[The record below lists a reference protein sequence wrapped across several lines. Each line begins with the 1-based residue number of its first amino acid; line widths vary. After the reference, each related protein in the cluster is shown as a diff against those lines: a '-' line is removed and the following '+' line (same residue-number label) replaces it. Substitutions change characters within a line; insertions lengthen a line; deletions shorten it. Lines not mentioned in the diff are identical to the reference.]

1 MVTGGTITGNYNGIY
16 NEQAGTVKVTG
27 GTIIGTPL
35 TSSGPGDS
43 GIYNSDVGSLTI
55 GTKDTNVNTEQP
67 KINGTKYGVYNN
79 GGTFNFYDGRIEGK
93 ELQSI
98 YGNVSDVEEEYDV
111 SKYKKGEKEGLEVEE
126 GREVAI
132 LDQKEVVQVA
142 STGAK
147 YNSIQKALKNVQDTD
162 TITMLD
168 NVTIIES
175 AETVK
180 IEKGK
185 DITLDLAGYTVTAGK
200 TIENS
205 GTLKVIDSSKTEEQ
219 EATGKLVNNRTTLI
233 ENMENST
240 FKFEQ
245 GTLEVNANGTESQ
258 YIDIIKNKGQTI
270 VTGGTITSGSYYIN
284 AINNL
289 EQGTVTMNNGTVILS
304 NKYYGTT
311 GINNN
316 GTVIIKQ
323 SVITPNNPQYT
334 SNGYSRAINNSET
347 GNIKMENVQIKEIYT
362 SYVAE
367 VLNSGTGNIEI
378 GGETTSI
385 KRVQNSSTGTITIND
400 GTFKVIDNDKGT
412 VTINGGTF
420 SEPRTTILD
429 NDSGSM
435 IINGGTFSTSGNA
448 GHVIS
453 NGSGNITINKGKLIC
468 TEDNSNWD
476 TIYNGSGTITIG
488 KKDGNTDEEI
498 EITNMSQTSINN
510 TNGTVNYYGGVI
522 KGKIAFIGKIND
534 IEENAHIEVNV
545 EDGLEVMRLI
555 DNGNA
560 AAEVVGGNTYAS
572 LNAAIES
579 CQAGEN
585 KQINLLKNIAIA
597 ETNKIIVGENKDITI
612 NLNGYTITTYTS
624 NYAITNNGKLKIT
637 DNNEEAKG
645 KIVSKAYGIIN
656 NTNNLT
662 IENGTIRQEKDA
674 SNYIIQNAGYLLFS
688 GGTIYSDKRNVGGI
702 LSMNAG
708 TVTVTGGN
716 ITLQGDEGKAIYVN
730 YKDSSTINITGGKIV
745 GGRFGCG
752 IEVYSSTITISDNAD
767 VDYVSGS
774 DKSKITILGGNV
786 GKIGGDANVIMSG
799 GTVGSISY
807 VTNFTMSGGTITND
821 TTYAMLISGGTA
833 TITGGTI
840 ETPSSYYG
848 ISNQGGG
855 ILTITGGTIKTGIDN
870 SSILTL
876 GIDDTNVS
884 KTVPSII
891 GKEYGVKN
899 TGTFN
904 FYDGVIEGETEAISG
919 TVTKTPTDY
928 TVIYENSNK
937 KATLGID
944 AVIDNVIKVNGVYY
958 KTLQAAVTA
967 INGMASKTGT
977 IVINGGIALES
988 QVVIPEGTNIT
999 IELRGQTIS
1008 YDKAEPAIV
1017 NNGTLTIVDY
1027 MDTSEADPSD
1037 VSMIKNIT
1045 GKAIK
1050 NNGALTLGINDG
1062 TQNANSPVISGG
1074 IEGNEPTIYDGKVE

>member
-67 KINGTKYGVYNN
+67 KINGANYGVYNN

-93 ELQSI
+93 ENQSI

-219 EATGKLVNNRTTLI
+219 EATGKLANNRTTLI
-233 ENMENST
+233 ENMEDST

-270 VTGGTITSGSYYIN
+270 VTGGTITSGSNYIN

-289 EQGTVTMNNGTVILS
+289 EQGTVTMTNGTVTLS
-304 NKYYGTT
+304 GSYYNKA

-316 GTVIIKQ
+316 GIVIIKQ
-323 SVITPNNPQYT
+323 SVITLPQYT
-334 SNGYSRAINNSET
+334 PYDRINRAINNNET
-347 GNIKMENVQIKEIYT
+347 GNIKMENVQVKGT
-362 SYVAE
+362 NHGAE

-378 GGETTSI
+378 SGETTGIRS
-385 KRVQNSSTGTITIND
+385 VQNSSTGTITIND

-840 ETPSSYYG
+840 ETPNSYYG

-944 AVIDNVIKVNGVYY
+944 ALIDNVIKVNGLYY

-1037 VSMIKNIT
+1037 VSMIKNTT

-1050 NNGALTLGINDG
+1050 NNGTLTLGINDG

>member
-67 KINGTKYGVYNN
+67 KINGANYGVYNN

-93 ELQSI
+93 ENQSI

-270 VTGGTITSGSYYIN
+270 VTGGTITSGSNYIN

-289 EQGTVTMNNGTVILS
+289 EQGTVTMTNGTVTLS
-304 NKYYGTT
+304 GSYYNKA

-316 GTVIIKQ
+316 GIVIIKQ
-323 SVITPNNPQYT
+323 SVITLPQYT
-334 SNGYSRAINNSET
+334 PYDRINRAINNNET
-347 GNIKMENVQIKEIYT
+347 GNIKMENVQVKGT
-362 SYVAE
+362 NHGAE

-378 GGETTSI
+378 SGETTGIRS
-385 KRVQNSSTGTITIND
+385 VQNSSTGTITIND
-400 GTFKVIDNDKGT
+400 GTFKGIDNDKGT

-420 SEPRTTILD
+420 SAID
-429 NDSGSM
+429 NDKGTVT
-435 IINGGTFSTSGNA
+435 INGGTFSASGSRA
-448 GHVIS
+448 IS

-468 TEDNSNWD
+468 TEDNSDWD

-498 EITNMSQTSINN
+498 EITNMSQTSIKNIN
-510 TNGTVNYYGGVI
+510 GAAYNGTNGIVNYYGGVI

-579 CQAGEN
+579 CQEGEN

-624 NYAITNNGKLKIT
+624 NYAITNNGKLKII
-637 DNNEEAKG
+637 DNSEEANG
-645 KIVSKAYGIIN
+645 KIDSRAYGIIIN
-656 NTNNLT
+656 NINNLT
-662 IENGTIRQEKDA
+662 IENGTIIQEQGAWWYSQD
-674 SNYIIQNAGYLLFS
+674 NYIIQNTGNLLVN
-688 GGTIYSDKRNVGGI
+688 GGTIYSYHQYVSGI
-702 LSMNAG
+702 LSMNSG

-716 ITLQGDEGKAIYVN
+716 ITMGGQAGEAIYAK
-730 YKDSSTINITGGKIV
+730 YGESSTINITGGKIV
-745 GGRFGCG
+745 GGNCG
-752 IEVYSSTITISDNAD
+752 IAANMSTITISDNAD
-767 VDYVSGS
+767 VNSLSGGTS
-774 DKSKITILGGNV
+774 EGKITILGGTV
-786 GKIGGDANVIMSG
+786 GSVSNCDNIIMSG
-799 GTVGSISY
+799 GTVGEVSTGGNMQVSGGIINSISNGGKLNI
-807 VTNFTMSGGTITND
+807 TNGTIKATNG
-821 TTYAMLISGGTA
+821 YGIKNGGTA
-833 TITGGTI
+833 TITGG
-840 ETPSSYYG
+840 S
-848 ISNQGGG
+848 
-855 ILTITGGTIKTGIDN
+855 ITSTTAEAINNTGT
-870 SSILTL
+870 LTL
-876 GIDDTNVS
+876 GVNDINIS
-884 KTVPSII
+884 KTVPSIV
-891 GKEYGVKN
+891 GKTYGVKN

-944 AVIDNVIKVNGVYY
+944 ALIDNVIKVNGLYY

-1027 MDTSEADPSD
+1027 IDTSEADPSD
-1037 VSMIKNIT
+1037 VSMIKNTT

-1050 NNGALTLGINDG
+1050 NNGTLTLGINDG

>member
-67 KINGTKYGVYNN
+67 KINGANYGVYNN

-93 ELQSI
+93 ENQSI

-180 IEKGK
+180 IETGK

-270 VTGGTITSGSYYIN
+270 VTGGTITSGSNYIN

-289 EQGTVTMNNGTVILS
+289 EQGTVTMTNGTVTLS
-304 NKYYGTT
+304 GSYYNKA

-316 GTVIIKQ
+316 GIVIIKQ
-323 SVITPNNPQYT
+323 SVITLPQYT
-334 SNGYSRAINNSET
+334 PYDRINRAINNNET
-347 GNIKMENVQIKEIYT
+347 GNIKMENVQVKGT
-362 SYVAE
+362 NHGAE

-378 GGETTSI
+378 SGETTGIRS
-385 KRVQNSSTGTITIND
+385 VQNSSTGTITIND
-400 GTFKVIDNDKGT
+400 GTFKGIDNDKGT

-420 SEPRTTILD
+420 SAID
-429 NDSGSM
+429 NDKGTVT
-435 IINGGTFSTSGNA
+435 INGGTFSASGSRA
-448 GHVIS
+448 IS

-468 TEDNSNWD
+468 TEDNSDWD

-498 EITNMSQTSINN
+498 EITNMSQTSIKNIN
-510 TNGTVNYYGGVI
+510 GAAYNGTNGIVNYYGGVI

-579 CQAGEN
+579 CQEGEN

-624 NYAITNNGKLKIT
+624 NYAITNNGKLKII
-637 DNNEEAKG
+637 DNSEEANG
-645 KIVSKAYGIIN
+645 KIDSRAYGIIIN
-656 NTNNLT
+656 NINNLT
-662 IENGTIRQEKDA
+662 IENGTIIQEQGAWWYSQD
-674 SNYIIQNAGYLLFS
+674 NYIIQNTGNLLVN
-688 GGTIYSDKRNVGGI
+688 GGTIYSYHQYVSGI
-702 LSMNAG
+702 LSMNSG

-716 ITLQGDEGKAIYVN
+716 ITMGGQAGEAIYAK
-730 YKDSSTINITGGKIV
+730 YGESSTINITGGKIV
-745 GGRFGCG
+745 GGNCG
-752 IEVYSSTITISDNAD
+752 IAANMSTITISDNAD
-767 VDYVSGS
+767 VNSLSGGTS
-774 DKSKITILGGNV
+774 EGKITILGGTV
-786 GKIGGDANVIMSG
+786 GSVSNCDNIIMSG
-799 GTVGSISY
+799 GTVGEVSTGGNMQVSGGIINSISNGGKLNI
-807 VTNFTMSGGTITND
+807 TNGTIKATNG
-821 TTYAMLISGGTA
+821 YGIKNGGTA
-833 TITGGTI
+833 TITGG
-840 ETPSSYYG
+840 S
-848 ISNQGGG
+848 
-855 ILTITGGTIKTGIDN
+855 ITSTTAEAINNTGT
-870 SSILTL
+870 LTL
-876 GIDDTNVS
+876 GVNDINIS
-884 KTVPSII
+884 KTVPSIV
-891 GKEYGVKN
+891 GKTYGVKN

-944 AVIDNVIKVNGVYY
+944 ALIDNVIKVNGLYY

-1027 MDTSEADPSD
+1027 IDTSEADPSD
-1037 VSMIKNIT
+1037 VSMIKNTT

-1050 NNGALTLGINDG
+1050 NNGTLTLGINDG